1 MHKGLVLL
9 LMVVL
14 STYAC
19 TQNMG
24 QEHKHTNHLIS
35 ETSPYLLQHAH
46 NPVDWFPWGE
56 VALDLAKRE
65 DKLMIISIG
74 YAACHWCHV
83 MEHESFEDS
92 TIAAKMNAHYISIKV
107 DREERPD
114 IDQIYMDAA
123 QLMTGRGGWPLNVIT
138 LPDGRPVFAGTYF
151 PKENWGKV
159 VDYFA
164 EMYRTQ
170 PGKMLEQAEKITEG
184 ISQLEVPELNESGTP
199 FDSTFYALAG
209 QKVIS
214 SIDQK
219 YGGRQGAPKFPMP
232 VIYEFLLAQD
242 YYQPNEDIKAALKTT
257 LDGMADGGIYDHL
270 GGGFARYSVDETW
283 TVPHF
288 EKMLYDNAQLISLYS
303 HAYQVFGDEKYEQA
317 VRETIAFCNRELSD
331 QSGGFYSS
339 LDADSEGEEGKFY
352 VWSEKEIDQILGS
365 DSELFKTYYGV
376 SKKGNFEG
384 QNILERKKSIKAL
397 SDEFSLSESEVKIQI
412 EATKT
417 KMMSARNGRIRPGLD
432 DKTLTS
438 WNGLMIIGLVD
449 AYFALQNEDYLERAL
464 KAGKFVGTS
473 QIQED
478 GQLLRN
484 YKGGQSTISGFLD
497 DYAFTILAFTKLY
510 EATFDELWLAEAKKL
525 KEYVNLH
532 FSDEKTQMYFYT
544 SDQDEKLIARKMELS
559 DNVIPAS
566 NSAMAEALYLLGQFY
581 YNPNDLNRAIQM
593 VANME
598 REFAEQPSF
607 YSNWARLYGLMGQ
620 QHFEIAVV
628 GKEAQT
634 KKLALA
640 KPFVPNKILLGGA
653 TEGTLELLDGKLS
666 EGQTLIY
673 VCENKSCLLPV
684 GEAQKAMEQILK
696 PIN

>member
-1 MHKGLVLL
+1 
-9 LMVVL
+9 
-14 STYAC
+14 
-19 TQNMG
+19 MG

-56 VALDLAKRE
+56 EALDLAKRE

-92 TIAAKMNAHYISIKV
+92 TIAAKMNTSYISIKV

-123 QLMTGRGGWPLNVIT
+123 QLMTGRGGWPLNVIA

-184 ISQLEVPELNESGTP
+184 INQLEVPELNESGAP
-199 FDSTFYALAG
+199 FDSSKYTSAG
-209 QKVIS
+209 AKVVS
-214 SIDQK
+214 SIDKK
-219 YGGRQGAPKFPMP
+219 YGGREGAPKFPMP
-232 VIYEFLLAQD
+232 AIYEFLLAQN
-242 YYQPNEDIKAALKTT
+242 YYQSDEEIKTALQVT
-257 LDGMADGGIYDHL
+257 LDGMANGGIYDHL

-303 HAYQVFGDEKYEQA
+303 HAYQVFGDEKYAQA
-317 VRETIAFCNRELSD
+317 VRETITFCNRELSD
-331 QSGGFYSS
+331 ESGGFYSS

-352 VWSEKEIDQILGS
+352 VWSEEEIDQTLG
-365 DSELFKTYYGV
+365 EHAKLFKTYYGV

-384 QNILERKKSIKAL
+384 HNILERKTSIVAL
-397 SDEFSLSESEVKIQI
+397 SEKFDLSESVVKNII
-412 EATKT
+412 STSKS
-417 KMMSARNGRIRPGLD
+417 KMMTVRDGRVRPGLD

-449 AYFALQNEDYLERAL
+449 AYFALQDEEYLNRAV
-464 KAGKFVGTS
+464 KAGEFIKTN
-473 QIQED
+473 QIRPS
-478 GQLLRN
+478 GAILRN
-484 YKGGQSTISGFLD
+484 YKDGQSTINGFLD
-497 DYAFTILAFTKLY
+497 DYAYSILAFTKLY
-510 EATFDELWLAEAKKL
+510 EATFDESWLEQAKKL
-525 KEYVNLH
+525 KEYVIVH
-532 FSDEKTQMYFYT
+532 FSDEQTQMFFYT

-581 YNPNDLNRAIQM
+581 YNQKDLDRAIQM

-598 REFAEQPSF
+598 KEISEQPYF

-620 QHFEIAVV
+620 RHFEVAVV
-628 GKEAQT
+628 GVDAQS
-634 KKLALA
+634 KKLGLA
-640 KPFVPNKILLGGA
+640 KPFIPNKILLGGSS
-653 TEGTLELLDGKLS
+653 EGSLELLDGKFS
-666 EGQTLIY
+666 ERQTLIY

-684 GEAQKAMEQILK
+684 EEVAMAKRQIVK
-696 PIN
+696 

>member
-1 MHKGLVLL
+1 
-9 LMVVL
+9 
-14 STYAC
+14 
-19 TQNMG
+19 MG
-24 QEHKHTNHLIS
+24 QEQKHTNHLIS

-56 VALDLAKRE
+56 EALDLAKRE

-92 TIAAKMNAHYISIKV
+92 TIAAKMNTNYISIKV

-170 PGKMLEQAEKITEG
+170 PGKMLEQAEKVTEG
-184 ISQLEVPELNESGTP
+184 INQLEVPELNDSGAK
-199 FDSTFYALAG
+199 FDSALYIAAG
-209 QKVIS
+209 QKVVE
-214 SIDQK
+214 SIDKK
-219 YGGRQGAPKFPMP
+219 YGGREGAPKFPMP
-232 VIYEFLLAQD
+232 VIYEFLLAQN
-242 YYQPNEDIKAALKTT
+242 YYHPSEEINDAIKVT

-303 HAYQVFGDEKYEQA
+303 HAYQVFGDEKYAQA
-317 VRETIAFCNRELSD
+317 VRETIEFCNRELTD
-331 QSGGFYSS
+331 ESGGFYSS

-352 VWSEKEIDQILGS
+352 VWSEEEIDQTLGT
-365 DSELFKTYYGV
+365 DAELFKAYYSV

-384 QNILERKKSIKAL
+384 HNILERKVSLKELVEK
-397 SDEFSLSESEVKIQI
+397 FSLSESEIQSRI
-412 EATKT
+412 NTSKA
-417 KMMSARNGRIRPGLD
+417 KMMKVRDGRVRPGLD

-449 AYFALQNEDYLERAL
+449 AFFALEDESYLQRAL
-464 KAGKFVGTS
+464 QAGSFIQTN
-473 QIQED
+473 QIQSS
-478 GQLLRN
+478 GQILRN
-484 YKGGQSTISGFLD
+484 YKKGQSTISGFLD
-497 DYAFTILAFTKLY
+497 DYAFTILAFSKLY
-510 EATFDELWLAEAKKL
+510 EATFDESWLTEANKL
-525 KEYVNLH
+525 KEYVNTH

-544 SDQDEKLIARKMELS
+544 SDQDEKLIARKMELT

-581 YNPNDLNRAIQM
+581 YNQDDLDRAVQM
-593 VANME
+593 VSNME
-598 REFAEQPSF
+598 KEFNSQPSF

-620 QHFEIAVV
+620 QHFEVAVV
-628 GKEAQT
+628 GKEAQS

-640 KPFVPNKILLGGA
+640 KSYIPNKILLGGA
-653 TEGTLELLDGKLS
+653 NEGTLELLDGKLS

-684 GEAQKAMEQILK
+684 QESKKALDQILK
-696 PIN
+696 

>member
-1 MHKGLVLL
+1 
-9 LMVVL
+9 
-14 STYAC
+14 
-19 TQNMG
+19 MG
-24 QEHKHTNHLIS
+24 QEYKYTNNLIS

-46 NPVDWFPWGE
+46 NPVDWFPWGTE
-56 VALDLAKRE
+56 ALDLAKRE

-92 TIAAKMNAHYISIKV
+92 TIAAKMNSNYISIKV

-151 PKENWGKV
+151 PRENWAKV

-170 PGKMLEQAEKITEG
+170 PGKMLEQAEKVTNG
-184 ISQLEVPELNESGTP
+184 INQLEVPELNETGAP
-199 FDSTFYALAG
+199 FSSSLYAAAG
-209 QKVIS
+209 KKIVE
-214 SIDQK
+214 SIDK
-219 YGGRQGAPKFPMP
+219 RYGGRQGAPKFPMP
-232 VIYEFLLAQD
+232 AIHEFLLTQNYFISND
-242 YYQPNEDIKAALKTT
+242 SIKEALKVT

-303 HAYQVFGDEKYEQA
+303 HAYQVFGDAKYAQA
-317 VRETIAFCNRELSD
+317 VRETIEFCNRELSD
-331 QSGGFYSS
+331 PSGGFYSS

-352 VWSEKEIDQILGS
+352 VWSEEEIDQTLGAE
-365 DSELFKTYYGV
+365 SEVFKAYYGV
-376 SKKGNFEG
+376 SKRGNFEG
-384 QNILERKKSIKAL
+384 HNILERKTTIPEL
-397 SDEFSLSESEVKIQI
+397 SSEFTLSEQEVQKQI
-412 EATKT
+412 DVSKV
-417 KMMSARNGRIRPGLD
+417 KMMKVRDGRTRPGLD
-432 DKTLTS
+432 DKVLTS

-449 AYFALQNEDYLERAL
+449 AYFALQNDDYLDRAL
-464 KAGKFVGTS
+464 KAGNFIRTN
-473 QIQED
+473 QIQSN

-484 YKGGQSTISGFLD
+484 YKNGKSTISGFLD

-510 EATFDELWLAEAKKL
+510 EATFDENWLHDAKQL
-525 KEYVNLH
+525 KQYVDEH
-532 FSDEKTQMYFYT
+532 FSDEKTKMFYYT

-566 NSAMAEALYLLGQFY
+566 NSAMAEALYLLGQFF
-581 YNPNDLNRAIQM
+581 YNQDDLDRAVQM

-598 REFAEQPSF
+598 KEITEQPYF
-607 YSNWARLYGLMGQ
+607 YSNWAKLYGLMGQ
-620 QHFEIAVV
+620 QHFEVAVV
-628 GKEAQT
+628 GEEAQA
-634 KKLALA
+634 KKIELA
-640 KPFVPNKILLGGA
+640 KQYVPNKILLGGQD
-653 TEGTLELLDGKLS
+653 EGSLELLEGKLS
-666 EGQTLIY
+666 KGKTLIY

-684 GEAQKAMEQILK
+684 NEVSKAIGQMVK
-696 PIN
+696 

>member
-1 MHKGLVLL
+1 MQRGLVIL

-14 STYAC
+14 SINAC

-56 VALDLAKRE
+56 EALDLAKRE

-92 TIAAKMNAHYISIKV
+92 TIAAKMNTSYISIKV

-123 QLMTGRGGWPLNVIT
+123 QLMTGRGGWPLNVIA

-184 ISQLEVPELNESGTP
+184 INQLEVPELNESDAP
-199 FDSTFYALAG
+199 FDSSKYTSAG
-209 QKVIS
+209 AKVVS
-214 SIDQK
+214 SIDKK
-219 YGGRQGAPKFPMP
+219 YGGREGAPKFPMP
-232 VIYEFLLAQD
+232 AIYEFLLAQD
-242 YYQPNEDIKAALKTT
+242 YYQPDEEIKTALQVT
-257 LDGMADGGIYDHL
+257 LEGMANGGIYDHL

-303 HAYQVFGDEKYEQA
+303 HAYQVFGDEKYAQA
-317 VRETIAFCNRELSD
+317 VRETITFCNRELSD
-331 QSGGFYSS
+331 ESGGFYSS

-352 VWSEKEIDQILGS
+352 VWSEEEIDQTLGE
-365 DSELFKTYYGV
+365 DAKLFKTYYGV

-384 QNILERKKSIKAL
+384 HNILERKTSIAAL
-397 SDEFSLSESEVKIQI
+397 SEKFDLSESDVKSII
-412 EATKT
+412 GDSKA
-417 KMMSARNGRIRPGLD
+417 KMMAVRDGRVRPGLD

-449 AYFALQNEDYLERAL
+449 AYFALQDEEYLSRAV
-464 KAGKFVGTS
+464 KAGEFIKTN
-473 QIQED
+473 QIQPS
-478 GQLLRN
+478 GSILRN
-484 YKGGQSTISGFLD
+484 YKDGQSTINGFLD
-497 DYAFTILAFTKLY
+497 DYAYSVLAFTKLY
-510 EATFDELWLAEAKKL
+510 EATFDESWLEQAKKL
-525 KEYVNLH
+525 KEYVIAH
-532 FSDEKTQMYFYT
+532 FSDEQTQMFFYT

-581 YNPNDLNRAIQM
+581 YNQGDLDRAIQM

-598 REFAEQPSF
+598 KEISEQPYF

-620 QHFEIAVV
+620 RHFEVAIV
-628 GKEAQT
+628 GQDAQS
-634 KKLALA
+634 KKLDLA
-640 KPFVPNKILLGGA
+640 KPFIPNKILLGGS
-653 TEGTLELLDGKLS
+653 TEGSLELLDGKLS
-666 EGQTLIY
+666 EGKTLIY

-684 GEAQKAMEQILK
+684 DDVKTAIEQIIK
-696 PIN
+696 

>member
-1 MHKGLVLL
+1 
-9 LMVVL
+9 
-14 STYAC
+14 
-19 TQNMG
+19 MG

-56 VALDLAKRE
+56 EALDLAKRE

-92 TIAAKMNAHYISIKV
+92 TIAAKMNTSYLSIKV

-123 QLMTGRGGWPLNVIT
+123 QLMTGRGGWPLNVIA

-170 PGKMLEQAEKITEG
+170 PGKMLEQAEKITQG
-184 ISQLEVPELNESGTP
+184 INQLEVPELNESGTP
-199 FDSTFYALAG
+199 FDSSKYTSAG
-209 QKVIS
+209 SKVVS
-214 SIDQK
+214 SIDKK
-219 YGGRQGAPKFPMP
+219 YGGREGAPKFPMP
-232 VIYEFLLAQD
+232 AIYEFLLAQD
-242 YYQPNEDIKAALKTT
+242 YYQSDEEIKTALQVT
-257 LDGMADGGIYDHL
+257 LDGMANGGIYDHL

-303 HAYQVFGDEKYEQA
+303 HAYQVFGDEMYAQA
-317 VRETIAFCNRELSD
+317 VRETITFCSRELSD
-331 QSGGFYSS
+331 ESGGFYSS

-352 VWSEKEIDQILGS
+352 VWSEEEIDQTLEE
-365 DSELFKTYYGV
+365 DAKLFKTYYGV

-384 QNILERKKSIKAL
+384 HNILERKTSIVAL
-397 SDEFSLSESEVKIQI
+397 SEKFDLSESDVKNII
-412 EATKT
+412 STSKS
-417 KMMSARNGRIRPGLD
+417 KMMTVRDGRVRPGLD

-449 AYFALQNEDYLERAL
+449 AYFALQDEEYLSRAV
-464 KAGKFVGTS
+464 KAGEFIKTN
-473 QIQED
+473 QIQPS
-478 GQLLRN
+478 GSVLRN
-484 YKGGQSTISGFLD
+484 YKDGQSTINGFLD
-497 DYAFTILAFTKLY
+497 DYAYSILAFTKLY
-510 EATFDELWLAEAKKL
+510 EATFDESWLEQAKKL
-525 KEYVNLH
+525 KEYVIVH
-532 FSDEKTQMYFYT
+532 FSDEQTQMFFYT

-581 YNPNDLNRAIQM
+581 YNQNDLDRAIQM
-593 VANME
+593 AANME
-598 REFAEQPSF
+598 KEISEQPYF

-620 QHFEIAVV
+620 RHFEVAIV
-628 GKEAQT
+628 GQEAQS
-634 KKLALA
+634 KKLDLA
-640 KPFVPNKILLGGA
+640 KPFIPNKILLGGS
-653 TEGTLELLDGKLS
+653 TEGSLELLDGKLS
-666 EGQTLIY
+666 EGKTLIY

-684 GEAQKAMEQILK
+684 DDVKTAIEQIIK
-696 PIN
+696 

>member
-1 MHKGLVLL
+1 MNKGLVSIVIAALFIW
-9 LMVVL
+9 
-14 STYAC
+14 AC
-19 TQNMG
+19 KQNMG
-24 QEHKHTNHLIS
+24 QEYEHTNHLIS

-56 VALDLAKRE
+56 EALDLAKRE

-92 TIAAKMNAHYISIKV
+92 TIAAKMNANYISIKV

-114 IDQIYMDAA
+114 IDQIYMNAA
-123 QLMTGRGGWPLNVIT
+123 QLMTGQGGWPLNVIA

-184 ISQLEVPELNESGTP
+184 ISQLEVPELNESGSP
-199 FDSTFYALAG
+199 FDSAIYAEIG
-209 QKVIS
+209 KKIVS
-214 SIDQK
+214 SIDME

-232 VIYEFLLAQD
+232 TVFELLLAQN
-242 YYQPNEDIKAALKTT
+242 YYQPREESKAALKVT

-303 HAYQVFGDEKYEQA
+303 HAYQVFGDEKYAQA

-331 QSGGFYSS
+331 ESGGFYSS

-352 VWSEKEIDQILGS
+352 VWSEEEIDQVLGA
-365 DSELFKTYYGV
+365 DAELFKTHYGV
-376 SKKGNFEG
+376 SEEGNFEG
-384 QNILERKKSIKAL
+384 KNILERKASLDDLATIHNMASAEIKAKIETSKSKL
-397 SDEFSLSESEVKIQI
+397 MEVRSERV
-412 EATKT
+412 
-417 KMMSARNGRIRPGLD
+417 RPGLD

-438 WNGLMIIGLVD
+438 WNSLMIIGLVD
-449 AYFALQNEDYLERAL
+449 AYFAMQDESYLERAA
-464 KAGKFVGTS
+464 KAATFIKTN
-473 QIQED
+473 QIQSS

-484 YKGGQSTISGFLD
+484 YKNGQSTIGGFLD

-510 EATFDELWLAEAKKL
+510 EATFDETWLAEAKKL
-525 KEYVNLH
+525 KEYAIAH
-532 FSDEKTQMYFYT
+532 FSEEDTQMFFYT
-544 SDQDEKLIARKMELS
+544 SDLDEKLIARKMELS

-581 YNPNDLNRAIQM
+581 YNQDDLDRAIQM
-593 VANME
+593 ISNMA
-598 REFAEQPSF
+598 RDFTEQPSF
-607 YSNWARLYGLMGQ
+607 YSNWIRLYGLMGQ
-620 QHFEIAVV
+620 QHFEVAVV
-628 GKEAQT
+628 GQEDKS

-640 KPFVPNKILLGGA
+640 KSYIPNKILLGGK
-653 TEGTLELLDGKLS
+653 TEGSLELLEGKLS
-666 EGQTLIY
+666 DGKTLIY
-673 VCENKSCLLPV
+673 VCENKSCQLPV
-684 GEAQKAMEQILK
+684 EEVQKAFNQIS
-696 PIN
+696 NQ

>member
-1 MHKGLVLL
+1 MRTRLVSILII
-9 LMVVL
+9 VL

-19 TQNMG
+19 TQNM
-24 QEHKHTNHLIS
+24 EEKHQYTNNLIS

-46 NPVDWFPWGE
+46 NPVDWFPWGPE
-56 VALDLAKRE
+56 ALDLAKRE

-92 TIAAKMNAHYISIKV
+92 TIAAKMNANYLSIKV

-114 IDQIYMDAA
+114 IDQIYMTAA
-123 QLMTGRGGWPLNVIT
+123 QLMTGQGGWPLNVIA

-151 PKENWGKV
+151 PKENWAKV

-184 ISQLEVPELNESGTP
+184 INQLEVPELNETGAP
-199 FDSTFYALAG
+199 FDATRYASAG
-209 QKVIS
+209 NQIIET
-214 SIDQK
+214 IDKQ

-232 VIYEFLLAQD
+232 AVYEFLLTQ
-242 YYQPNEDIKAALKTT
+242 YYYTSDESVKAGLRAT

-303 HAYQVFGDEKYEQA
+303 HAYQVFGDDKYAQS

-331 QSGGFYSS
+331 PSGGYYSS

-352 VWSEKEIDQILGS
+352 VWSEEEINQTLGS
-365 DSELFKTYYGV
+365 AAALFKSHYGV
-376 SKKGNFEG
+376 SKRGNFEG
-384 QNILERKKSIKAL
+384 HNILERKESIADLANTHDL
-397 SDEFSLSESEVKIQI
+397 SNTEVKQQI
-412 EATKT
+412 ADSKEKLMTV
-417 KMMSARNGRIRPGLD
+417 RDGRIRPALD
-432 DKTLTS
+432 DKILTS
-438 WNGLMIIGLVD
+438 WNGLMIIGLID
-449 AYFALQNEDYLERAL
+449 AYFALQDEAYLANAL
-464 KAGKFVGTS
+464 KTAEFIKS
-473 QIQED
+473 KQIQPS

-484 YKGGQSTISGFLD
+484 HKGGQSTISGFLD

-510 EATFDELWLAEAKKL
+510 EATFDQSWLDEALKL
-525 KEYVNLH
+525 KTYVDVH
-532 FSDEKTQMYFYT
+532 FSDEKTKMYFYT
-544 SDQDEKLIARKMELS
+544 SDEDEKLIARKMELS

-581 YNPNDLNRAIQM
+581 YNQQDLDRAIQM

-598 REFAEQPSF
+598 KDVAANPAY
-607 YSNWARLYGLMGQ
+607 YSNWTRLYGLMGQ
-620 QHFEIAVV
+620 RHFEVAVV
-628 GKEAQT
+628 GQEAQA

-640 KPFVPNKILLGGA
+640 EKYTPNKIMLGGQ
-653 TEGTLELLDGKLS
+653 TEGDLALLEGKLAA
-666 EGQTLIY
+666 GKTLIY
-673 VCENKSCLLPV
+673 VCENKSCLLPTEEV
-684 GEAQKAMEQILK
+684 EKALSQLK
-696 PIN
+696 

>member
-1 MHKGLVLL
+1 MPKGLVFILII
-9 LMVVL
+9 VL
-14 STYAC
+14 SINAC

-24 QEHKHTNHLIS
+24 QEHTNHLIS

-56 VALDLAKRE
+56 EALDLAKRE

-92 TIAAKMNAHYISIKV
+92 TIAAKMNANYISIKV

-184 ISQLEVPELNESGTP
+184 ISQLEVPELNNSGAS
-199 FDSTFYALAG
+199 FDSVIYASAG
-209 QKVIS
+209 EKIIS
-214 SIDQK
+214 SIDKK

-232 VIYEFLLAQD
+232 AIYEFLLAQN
-242 YYQPNEDIKAALKTT
+242 YYRINEETQSALKIT

-303 HAYQVFGDEKYEQA
+303 HAYQVFGDEKYAQT
-317 VRETIAFCNRELSD
+317 VRETIEFCNRELSD
-331 QSGGFYSS
+331 ESGGFYSS

-352 VWSEKEIDQILGS
+352 VWSEEEIDLALAN
-365 DSELFKTYYGV
+365 DSELFKTFYGV

-384 QNILERKKSIKAL
+384 HNILERKASTTELAEK
-397 SDEFSLSESEVKIQI
+397 FNLSESEVATQI
-412 EATKT
+412 EAAKA
-417 KMMSARNGRIRPGLD
+417 KLMGLRDGRVRPGLD
-432 DKTLTS
+432 DKALTS
-438 WNGLMIIGLVD
+438 WNGLMIIGLID
-449 AYFALQNEDYLERAL
+449 AYFTLQDEHYLDRAL
-464 KAGKFVGTS
+464 KAGSFIRTN
-473 QIQED
+473 QIQSS

-484 YKGGQSTISGFLD
+484 YKKGQSTISGFLD

-510 EATFDELWLAEAKKL
+510 EATFDESWLAEAKQL
-525 KEYVNLH
+525 KDYVNVH
-532 FSDEKTQMYFYT
+532 FLDEKTQMYFYT
-544 SDQDEKLIARKMELS
+544 SDLDEKLIARKMELS

-581 YNPNDLNRAIQM
+581 YNQDDLDRAIQM

-598 REFAEQPSF
+598 KEFTEQPSF
-607 YSNWARLYGLMGQ
+607 YSNWVRLYGLMGQ
-620 QHFEIAVV
+620 QHFEVAVV
-628 GKEAQT
+628 GDEAQT
-634 KKLALA
+634 KKSALA
-640 KPFVPNKILLGGA
+640 KQFIPNKILLGG
-653 TEGTLELLDGKLS
+653 THEGSLELLEGKLS

-684 GEAQKAMEQILK
+684 ENVQRAIEQILK
-696 PIN
+696 P

>member
-1 MHKGLVLL
+1 MQKGLVSILIAATL
-9 LMVVL
+9 IL
-14 STYAC
+14 AC
-19 TQNMG
+19 KQNMG
-24 QEHKHTNHLIS
+24 QENKSTNHLIS
-35 ETSPYLLQHAH
+35 ETSPYLLQHAY

-56 VALDLAKRE
+56 EALDLAKRE

-92 TIAAKMNAHYISIKV
+92 TIAAKMNANYISIKV

-123 QLMTGRGGWPLNVIT
+123 QLMTGQGGWPLNVIA

-184 ISQLEVPELNESGTP
+184 ISQLEVPELNESGAQ
-199 FDSTFYALAG
+199 FDSATYAAVEDKIVL
-209 QKVIS
+209 
-214 SIDQK
+214 SIDLQ

-232 VIYEFLLAQD
+232 TVFELLLAKN
-242 YYQPNEDIKAALKTT
+242 YYQPNEETKAALKVT

-303 HAYQVFGDEKYEQA
+303 HAYQVFGNEKYAQA
-317 VRETIAFCNRELSD
+317 VRETISFCNRELSD
-331 QSGGFYSS
+331 ETGGFYSS

-352 VWSEKEIDQILGS
+352 VWSEKEIDQILGD
-365 DSELFKTYYGV
+365 DSELFKTHYGV

-384 QNILERKKSIKAL
+384 HNILERKASFGDLSQIFNQSEDQIQDNIASSKAKL
-397 SDEFSLSESEVKIQI
+397 MEV
-412 EATKT
+412 
-417 KMMSARNGRIRPGLD
+417 RNGRVRPGLD
-432 DKTLTS
+432 DKSLTS

-449 AYFALQNEDYLERAL
+449 AYFALQNEDYLDRAL
-464 KAGKFVGTS
+464 KAGNFLKS
-473 QIQED
+473 NQIQSS

-484 YKGGQSTISGFLD
+484 YKNGQSTISGFLD
-497 DYAFTILAFTKLY
+497 DYAYTILAFTKLY
-510 EATFDELWLAEAKKL
+510 EATFDESWLAEAKKL
-525 KEYVNLH
+525 KEYVLTH
-532 FSDEKTQMYFYT
+532 FSDEKTQMFFYT
-544 SDQDEKLIARKMELS
+544 SDEDEKLIARKMELS

-581 YNPNDLNRAIQM
+581 YNQADLDRAIQM

-598 REFAEQPSF
+598 KEFTSQPSF

-620 QHFEIAVV
+620 QHFEVAVV
-628 GKEAQT
+628 GAEAQS
-634 KKLALA
+634 KKREIAL
-640 KPFVPNKILLGGA
+640 PFVPNKILLGGT
-653 TEGTLELLDGKLS
+653 TEGSLELLEGKLS
-666 EGQTLIY
+666 EGKTLIY

-684 GEAQKAMEQILK
+684 EEPQKALEQLLK
-696 PIN
+696 